1 MGGNSPQ
8 RALLGQLVPDEFV
21 FASYS
26 LLLLAQTRRAEIPPP
41 AHNDAVP
48 TKAHFQEGGDSSF
61 PKVLRATHSLPA
73 PSLCPAGFCPLCRR
87 AGDAGGGH
95 TMQIPRGLW
104 PMRGTRHGVATCEP
118 WGCWGWK
125 AALELSVFSIYPEAA
140 DPHFPHGNAAPEA
153 AGGRQI
159 RPTQPPAHTPS
170 LLLLME

>member
-1 MGGNSPQ
+1 
-8 RALLGQLVPDEFV
+8 
-21 FASYS
+21 
-26 LLLLAQTRRAEIPPP
+26 
-41 AHNDAVP
+41 
-48 TKAHFQEGGDSSF
+48 
-61 PKVLRATHSLPA
+61 
-73 PSLCPAGFCPLCRR
+73 
-87 AGDAGGGH
+87 
-95 TMQIPRGLW
+95 
-104 PMRGTRHGVATCEP
+104 MRGTRHGVATCEP